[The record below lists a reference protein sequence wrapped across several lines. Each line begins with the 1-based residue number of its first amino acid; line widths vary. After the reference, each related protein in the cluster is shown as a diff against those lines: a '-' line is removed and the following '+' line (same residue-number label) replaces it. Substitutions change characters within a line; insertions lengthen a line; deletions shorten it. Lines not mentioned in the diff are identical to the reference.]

1 MFGIKKLKKQIEFM
15 QFTIDSLKETIE
27 TQELQRLRIANQNY
41 TKERESLAHIRIKL
55 KDIKEVLCED
65 GFSRLEVKYEVPT
78 IYLDLDGN
86 GKPLRNEMFRSI
98 NQLDLLSSEDTKR
111 IAKVLEATERKYSDK
126 KS

>member
-1 MFGIKKLKKQIEFM
+1 MFGIKKLKKKIEFM

-41 TKERESLAHIRIKL
+41 TKERESLANIHIKL

>member
-1 MFGIKKLKKQIEFM
+1 M

-41 TKERESLAHIRIKL
+41 TKERESLANIHIKL